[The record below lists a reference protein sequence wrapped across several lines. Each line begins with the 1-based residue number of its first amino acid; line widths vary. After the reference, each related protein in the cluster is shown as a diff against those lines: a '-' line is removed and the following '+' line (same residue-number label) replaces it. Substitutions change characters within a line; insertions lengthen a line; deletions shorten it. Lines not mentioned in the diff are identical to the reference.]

1 MWRSTVKK
9 FIPAFLL
16 KSIKQWIRP
25 SSVISG
31 HYSIIENPD
40 PVALKQQFENAWKN
54 PALPQKQLRLTQKE
68 LPKYEQ
74 TVPFQA
80 LISLMKKIQ
89 LKPDASVLE
98 IGCSTGYY
106 SEVLSKAGFQVQY
119 QGCDYSEEF
128 VKTARMLYPNIEFKV
143 EDATRLNYADNEFD
157 MAISGCCLLHI
168 IDYPL
173 AIAEAA
179 RVARDYV
186 IFHRTPVIH
195 KRSTIYCKKLG
206 YDIEML
212 EIIFNEEELL
222 NVFTKNH
229 LAVIGVNTHATHAIP
244 GLDEPV
250 FMKSY
255 LCKKYSTYAILKSWA
270 E

>member
-1 MWRSTVKK
+1 M
-9 FIPAFLL
+9 PNFLL
-16 KSIKQWIRP
+16 KPIRQWVRP
-25 SSVISG
+25 ASVISG
-31 HYSIIENPD
+31 HYAIIDNPN
-40 PVALKQQFENAWKN
+40 PIALKQQFENAWKN
-54 PALPQKQLRLTQKE
+54 PTLPQKQLRITQKE
-68 LPKYEQ
+68 LPRYEQ

-89 LKPDASVLE
+89 PSANTSVLE

-106 SEVLSKAGFQVQY
+106 SEVLSKADFQMQY

-128 VKTARMLYPNIEFKV
+128 IKTARAIYPMIIFKV

-157 MAISGCCLLHI
+157 IAISGCCLLHI
-168 IDYPL
+168 IDYSL

-179 RVARDYV
+179 RVAKNCV

-222 NVFTKNH
+222 DLFTKNH
-229 LAVIGVNTHATHAIP
+229 LAVIGVNTHASHIIP
-244 GLDEPV
+244 V
-250 FMKSY
+250 
-255 LCKKYSTYAILKSWA
+255 
-270 E
+270 

>member
-1 MWRSTVKK
+1 MWRNVAKK
-9 FIPAFLL
+9 IIPNFLL

-31 HYSIIENPD
+31 NYKIIDNPN
-40 PVALKQQFENAWKN
+40 PVALKQEFDNTWKN
-54 PALPQKQLRLTQKE
+54 STIPQKQLRLTQKE
-68 LPKYEQ
+68 LPRYEQ
-74 TVPFQA
+74 VVPFQA
-80 LISLMKKIQ
+80 LISLFKKIQ
-89 LKPDASVLE
+89 LKPDANVIE

-106 SEVLSKAGFQVQY
+106 SEVLNKAGFQIRY
-119 QGCDYSEEF
+119 QGCDYSDEF
-128 VKTARMLYPNIEFKV
+128 IKTARELYPNIEFKV
-143 EDATRLNYADNEFD
+143 EDATHLNYADNEFD
-157 MAISGCCLLHI
+157 IAISGCCLLHI

-179 RVARDYV
+179 RVAKEYV

-195 KRSTIYCKKLG
+195 TRSTTYCKKLG

-222 NVFTKNH
+222 DLFAKNH
-229 LAVIGVNTHATHAIP
+229 LAVIGVNTHTSHAIP
-244 GLDEPV
+244 ELEEPV

-255 LCKKYSTYAILKSWA
+255 LCKKIV
-270 E
+270 